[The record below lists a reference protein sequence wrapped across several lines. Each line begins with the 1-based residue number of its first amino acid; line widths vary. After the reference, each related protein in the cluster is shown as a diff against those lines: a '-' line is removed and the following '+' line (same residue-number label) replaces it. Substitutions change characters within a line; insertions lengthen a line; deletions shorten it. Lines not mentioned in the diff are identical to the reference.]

1 MKKLMYGAFALIL
14 MTAVI
19 SCRENSAENT
29 ETSMD
34 QTATEAGMETEVVAD
49 SVDVQEEIPADSLQ
63 NATPAVQ
70 EEIDSTKV
78 KS

>member
-1 MKKLMYGAFALIL
+1 MYGAFALIL

-19 SCRENSAENT
+19 SCRENNAENT

-34 QTATEAGMETEVVAD
+34 QTATEAGMESEVVVD
-49 SVDVQEEIPADSLQ
+49 SVDVQEETAVDSLQ
-63 NATPAVQ
+63 NATPQ
-70 EEIDSTKV
+70 EEVDSTQV